1 MVTLTNNDAACDVD
15 GITVTGLPEGRT
27 DTRTLR
33 APQEPALAASREAP
47 APSGRISPFFGKY
60 FNPM

>member
-27 DTRTLR
+27 DTRTPR
-33 APQEPALAASREAP
+33 APQEPIRAVFHEAP
-47 APSGRISPFFGKY
+47 SQSSRISPLRRQRQ
-60 FNPM
+60 N